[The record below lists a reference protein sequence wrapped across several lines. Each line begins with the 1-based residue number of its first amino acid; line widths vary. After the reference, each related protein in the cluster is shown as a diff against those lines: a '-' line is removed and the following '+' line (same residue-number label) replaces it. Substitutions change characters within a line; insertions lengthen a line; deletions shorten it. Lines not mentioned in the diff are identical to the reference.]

1 MHGISWN
8 LIPQICDFDRLEVV
22 VQSVVWVL
30 AVAYYYFCVLCFVY
44 SISAFIKQDKGPQ
57 ILNLS
62 RDRGGETHCSWCF
75 YYHLTHIKWF
85 LVLYVNIWCV
95 FSVGGR
101 SIKHLS
107 FICRRTTKAWRATKP
122 GRGGG
127 RGERPVKTG
136 PGVTSR
142 GFLLRPTGSD
152 WMAGTGDEITI
163 HTIAK
168 VQLIDINKRWLTLLA
183 DLPMT
188 RLSLWIL
195 ISSGRRCLETLNG
208 IKNIYIY

>member
-30 AVAYYYFCVLCFVY
+30 EVAYYYFCVLCFVY

-75 YYHLTHIKWF
+75 YYHLTHIKCF

-107 FICRRTTKAWRATKP
+107 FICSENNKSLASDKARKRRRT
-122 GRGGG
+122 GGASG
-127 RGERPVKTG
+127 KNGSRCDVERVP
-136 PGVTSR
+136 PPSHWQR
-142 GFLLRPTGSD
+142 
-152 WMAGTGDEITI
+152 
-163 HTIAK
+163 
-168 VQLIDINKRWLTLLA
+168 
-183 DLPMT
+183 
-188 RLSLWIL
+188 
-195 ISSGRRCLETLNG
+195 LNG
-208 IKNIYIY
+208 WDWRRNYDSYYCEGPAHWY